1 MDPSAPKNN
10 QNPQSP
16 NMPTGRY
23 PLSKSPIQPGQFVVA
38 GEEDGV
44 FKQPPAP
51 ASPPINPSPSTL
63 PKIPEK
69 PLSPPSP
76 LSPSQGLPPVPL
88 PQEPSAAGPNLSSFK
103 PPVPPLIAD
112 LTSQQETSPSS
123 EITQVAPSQPDPT
136 PFVAQK
142 QQGSSDQNIP
152 QSPQEPPSLIK
163 KLRLVAIV
171 IFSLVLVAV
180 ILFVVWFFV
189 LGKKPNEPVK
199 IDDANEI
206 QVEEPVPLPKRT
218 TGGFADLPQATDQ
231 AEESIPETE

>member
-1 MDPSAPKNN
+1 MDPYPQKDNK
-10 QNPQSP
+10 NPQSP
-16 NMPTGRY
+16 NMPTGGS
-23 PLSKSPIQPGQFVVA
+23 PLPKSPIQPGQFVVA

-44 FKQPPAP
+44 FKELPAP
-51 ASPPINPSPSTL
+51 TPPPVNLSPSAL

-69 PLSPPSP
+69 PSSPP
-76 LSPSQGLPPVPL
+76 PSQGPVPSPP

-189 LGKKPNEPVK
+189 LGKKSNEPVK
-199 IDDANEI
+199 IEDSDQI
-206 QVEEPVPLPKRT
+206 QVEE
-218 TGGFADLPQATDQ
+218 
-231 AEESIPETE
+231 